1 MFLFKVKNPTNTF
14 MMNSV
19 DLKLK
24 AVKISVGEKSMSAT
38 DVSFNEKNQTVRL
51 TFSEQLNKGL

>member
-1 MFLFKVKNPTNTF
+1 

-24 AVKISVGEKSMSAT
+24 AVKVSVGEKSMSPT